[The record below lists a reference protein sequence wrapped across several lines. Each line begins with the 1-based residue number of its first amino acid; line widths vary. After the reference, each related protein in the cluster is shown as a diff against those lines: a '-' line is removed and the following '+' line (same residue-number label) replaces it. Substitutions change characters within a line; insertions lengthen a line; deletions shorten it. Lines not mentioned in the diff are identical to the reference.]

1 MINKIRGF
9 ITTTPDSFS
18 DGGSYT
24 TVDVAYQHALHQLEA
39 GADILDIGGQ
49 STRPGYEEVSPQ
61 VEADRVLPLIKKI
74 RETSLA

>member
-1 MINKIRGF
+1 MIDLKKNYQIMG
-9 ITTTPDSFS
+9 IVNTTPDSFS

-24 TVDVAYQHALHQLEA
+24 TVDVAYQHALHLLEA

-61 VEADRVLPLIKKI
+61 VEEIGRAHV
-74 RETSLA
+74 